1 MILENFQF
9 TTYSKKID
17 LPALRDFSFDIKK
30 LTSNKT
36 ILSIKFLL
44 NVTCSSMF
52 KVALCF
58 SKRKFKVRVYDVI
71 FF

>member
-52 KVALCF
+52 KVA
-58 SKRKFKVRVYDVI
+58 
-71 FF
+71 